1 MVLYEP
7 FLPLAGVLPPV
18 LSLPSW
24 PILLASSSYQNHL
37 RELFNL
43 ARDSSPKAVIASAKN
58 HCWC

>member
-7 FLPLAGVLPPV
+7 FLPLAQVLPPV

-24 PILLASSSYQNHL
+24 PILLASSSCQNIYVNCLTLLEIPLL
-37 RELFNL
+37 RQGLPL
-43 ARDSSPKAVIASAKN
+43 TKN